1 MYETPVRDK
10 EVTSVN
16 ILTPVISTRPSKL
29 NFMSRPSVIPF
40 PAPLR
45 RLRAQL
51 APLVLP
57 GKERSGPNSMFDS
70 AGALGVTVEVPES
83 EQGALALHA
92 HLASSHEVSAMLVID
107 PAGAW
112 AHGMMQT
119 LSDATG
125 SPVDRLRVH
134 SRGGLQIRAVV
145 DETLLPAGNG
155 PHRLVR
161 CLHGDAK
168 PVDRRAI
175 FGALLSHSQ
184 ICSVLIGPMPSHE
197 AVSLIE
203 EMHRLA
209 LQPFAAK
216 TRWLFYLAAEHRGLE
231 DLIEARE
238 WPIRPTL
245 LHARPLTR
253 SVTNVW
259 NQLYEAW
266 VGS

>member
-1 MYETPVRDK
+1 
-10 EVTSVN
+10 
-16 ILTPVISTRPSKL
+16 
-29 NFMSRPSVIPF
+29 MSRPSVLQF

-45 RLRAQL
+45 KLRAQL
-51 APLVLP
+51 APLAVP
-57 GKERSGPNSMFDS
+57 GHDVRNGPSSMFDS
-70 AGALGVTVEVPES
+70 AGASGVTVEVQES

-92 HLASSHEVSAMLVID
+92 HLASSPEVSAMLVID
-107 PAGAW
+107 PAGNW
-112 AHGMMQT
+112 AHGMMQA
-119 LSDATG
+119 LSEATG

-168 PVDRRAI
+168 PTDRRAI

-184 ICSVLIGPMPSHE
+184 ICSVLVGPMPGPE
-197 AVSLIE
+197 AVALID
-203 EMHRLA
+203 EMNKLA
-209 LQPFAAK
+209 NMPLSAN
-216 TRWLFYLAAEHRGLE
+216 TRWQFYLGVDHRGLE
-231 DLIEARE
+231 EQIESRR
-238 WPIRPTL
+238 WPSPPTVL
-245 LHARPLTR
+245 YARPLTR

-266 VGS
+266 VGI

>member
-1 MYETPVRDK
+1 MA
-10 EVTSVN
+10 
-16 ILTPVISTRPSKL
+16 
-29 NFMSRPSVIPF
+29 RPSVIPF
-40 PAPLR
+40 PSA
-45 RLRAQL
+45 LRALRTQL
-51 APLVLP
+51 APLIP
-57 GKERSGPNSMFDS
+57 GKDTRSGPSSMFDS

-92 HLASSHEVSAMLVID
+92 HLASSPEVSAMLVID
-107 PAGAW
+107 PAGVW
-112 AHGMMQT
+112 AHGMIQT

-168 PVDRRAI
+168 PADRRAV

-184 ICSVLIGPMPSHE
+184 ICSVLVGPMP
-197 AVSLIE
+197 AADATALID

-209 LQPFAAK
+209 HLPFAASV
-216 TRWLFYLAAEHRGLE
+216 RWQFFLAAEHRGLE
-231 DLIEARE
+231 DLIMARD
-238 WPIRPTL
+238 WPITPTL

-266 VGS
+266 IGS

>member
-1 MYETPVRDK
+1 MYEKPVRDK
-10 EVTSVN
+10 EVTPVYN
-16 ILTPVISTRPSKL
+16 LTPVVPGSPSKL
-29 NFMSRPSVIPF
+29 IFMSRPSVIPF

-92 HLASSHEVSAMLVID
+92 HLASSPEVSAMLVID
-107 PAGAW
+107 PSGVW

-184 ICSVLIGPMPSHE
+184 VCAVLVGPMPSHE
-197 AVSLIE
+197 AVTLIE

-209 LQPFAAK
+209 QLPFAAN

-231 DLIEARE
+231 DLIEARD
-238 WPIRPTL
+238 WPVRPTL

>member
-1 MYETPVRDK
+1 MP
-10 EVTSVN
+10 
-16 ILTPVISTRPSKL
+16 
-29 NFMSRPSVIPF
+29 RPSVIPF

-45 RLRAQL
+45 RLLPQL
-51 APLVLP
+51 APSVLP
-57 GKERSGPNSMFDS
+57 DKKRSGPASMFDS

-92 HLASSHEVSAMLVID
+92 HLASSPEVSSMLVID
-107 PAGAW
+107 PAGMW

-161 CLHGDAK
+161 CLHGDARL
-168 PVDRRAI
+168 VDRRAI

-184 ICSVLIGPMPSHE
+184 ICSVLVGPMASNE
-197 AVSLIE
+197 AVTLIE

-209 LQPFAAK
+209 QLPFASS

-231 DLIEARE
+231 DLIEGRQ
-238 WPIRPTL
+238 WPVRPTL

-266 VGS
+266 IGA

>member
-1 MYETPVRDK
+1 
-10 EVTSVN
+10 
-16 ILTPVISTRPSKL
+16 
-29 NFMSRPSVIPF
+29 
-40 PAPLR
+40 
-45 RLRAQL
+45 
-51 APLVLP
+51 
-57 GKERSGPNSMFDS
+57 
-70 AGALGVTVEVPES
+70 
-83 EQGALALHA
+83 
-92 HLASSHEVSAMLVID
+92 MLVID

-209 LQPFAAK
+209 LQPFASGV
-216 TRWLFYLAAEHRGLE
+216 RWQFYLSPEHRGLE

>member
-1 MYETPVRDK
+1 
-10 EVTSVN
+10 
-16 ILTPVISTRPSKL
+16 
-29 NFMSRPSVIPF
+29 MSRPSVLAF

-45 RLRAQL
+45 KLRAQL
-51 APLVLP
+51 APLAVP
-57 GKERSGPNSMFDS
+57 GKEKLGTASMFDS

-92 HLASSHEVSAMLVID
+92 HLASSPEVSSMLLID
-107 PAGAW
+107 PAGVW

-168 PVDRRAI
+168 QVDRRAI

-184 ICSVLIGPMPSHE
+184 ICSVLVGPMPSHE
-197 AVSLIE
+197 AVTLID

-209 LQPFAAK
+209 QQSFAAS
-216 TRWLFYLAAEHRGLE
+216 TRWLIYLGAEHRGLE
-231 DLIEARE
+231 DLIDGRT
-238 WPIRPTL
+238 WPNRPTI

-266 VGS
+266 LGA

>member
-1 MYETPVRDK
+1 
-10 EVTSVN
+10 
-16 ILTPVISTRPSKL
+16 
-29 NFMSRPSVIPF
+29 MSRPSVLLF
-40 PAPLR
+40 PGPLR
-45 RLRAQL
+45 KLRAQL

-57 GKERSGPNSMFDS
+57 GKDRSAPASMFDS

-92 HLASSHEVSAMLVID
+92 HLASSPEVSAMLVID
-107 PAGAW
+107 PAGVW
-112 AHGMMQT
+112 AHGMIQA

-161 CLHGDAK
+161 CLHGNAQ

-197 AVSLIE
+197 AVSLID
-203 EMHRLA
+203 EMHRMAYL
-209 LQPFAAK
+209 PFASS
-216 TRWLFYLAAEHRGLE
+216 TRWLFYLGADHRGLE
-231 DLIEARE
+231 DLIEARD
-238 WPIRPTL
+238 WPVRPVL

-253 SVTNVW
+253 SVINVW

-266 VGS
+266 IGT

>member
-1 MYETPVRDK
+1 
-10 EVTSVN
+10 
-16 ILTPVISTRPSKL
+16 
-29 NFMSRPSVIPF
+29 
-40 PAPLR
+40 
-45 RLRAQL
+45 
-51 APLVLP
+51 
-57 GKERSGPNSMFDS
+57 MFDS

-92 HLASSHEVSAMLVID
+92 HLASSPEVSAMLVID
-107 PAGAW
+107 PAGVW
-112 AHGMMQT
+112 AHGMIQA

-168 PVDRRAI
+168 PVDRRAV

-184 ICSVLIGPMPSHE
+184 ICSVLVGPM
-197 AVSLIE
+197 AAADAAALIE
-203 EMHRLA
+203 EMHRLSG
-209 LQPFAAK
+209 QPFSRDI
-216 TRWLFYLAAEHRGLE
+216 RWVFYLGVEHRGLE
-231 DLIEARE
+231 ELIRSQD
-238 WPIRPTL
+238 WPAAPTL
-245 LHARPLTR
+245 IHARPLTR

-259 NQLYEAW
+259 NCLYEAW

>member
-1 MYETPVRDK
+1 
-10 EVTSVN
+10 
-16 ILTPVISTRPSKL
+16 
-29 NFMSRPSVIPF
+29 
-40 PAPLR
+40 
-45 RLRAQL
+45 
-51 APLVLP
+51 
-57 GKERSGPNSMFDS
+57 
-70 AGALGVTVEVPES
+70 
-83 EQGALALHA
+83 
-92 HLASSHEVSAMLVID
+92 MLVVD
-107 PAGAW
+107 PAGVW
-112 AHGMMQT
+112 AHGMMQA

-184 ICSVLIGPMPSHE
+184 ICSVLVGPMASHE
-197 AVSLIE
+197 AVTLIE

-209 LQPFAAK
+209 QLPFASG

-231 DLIEARE
+231 DLIKGRE
-238 WPIRPTL
+238 WPVTPTV

-266 VGS
+266 IGA

>member
-1 MYETPVRDK
+1 
-10 EVTSVN
+10 
-16 ILTPVISTRPSKL
+16 
-29 NFMSRPSVIPF
+29 MSRTSVIPF

-45 RLRAQL
+45 KLRLQL

-57 GKERSGPNSMFDS
+57 GKDRSGPASMFDS

-83 EQGALALHA
+83 EQGAQALHA
-92 HLASSHEVSAMLVID
+92 HLASSPEVSSMLVID
-107 PAGAW
+107 PAGLW
-112 AHGMMQT
+112 AHAMMQT

-125 SPVDRLRVH
+125 SPVDRLRVR

-161 CLHGDAK
+161 CLHGDAR
-168 PVDRRAI
+168 PLDRRAI
-175 FGALLSHSQ
+175 FGTLLSHSR
-184 ICSVLIGPMPSHE
+184 ICSVLVGPMPGHD
-197 AVSLIE
+197 AGALVD
-203 EMHRLA
+203 EMHRIAQLS
-209 LQPFAAK
+209 FATA
-216 TRWLFYLAAEHRGLE
+216 TRWLFYLGPEHRGLE
-231 DLIEARE
+231 ERIGSLD
-238 WPIRPTL
+238 WPVPPTV

-266 VGS
+266 VGV